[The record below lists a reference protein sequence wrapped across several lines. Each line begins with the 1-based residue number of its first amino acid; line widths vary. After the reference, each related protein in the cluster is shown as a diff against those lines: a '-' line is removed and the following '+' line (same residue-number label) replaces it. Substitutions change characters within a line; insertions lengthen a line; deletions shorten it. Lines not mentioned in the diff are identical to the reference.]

1 MGQGQDVTTW
11 FITGSSGGLGRA
23 LTEHVLAAGHQVVA
37 TARDTAAVDDL
48 TTAYPRTAAAV
59 RLDVTDRESIR
70 TAVAAAE
77 DRFGGIDVL
86 VNNAGYGYTAAVE
99 EGEEAA
105 VDRLFAT
112 NFFGPVALVKA
123 ALPGM
128 RRRGKGLIINISSVG
143 ARITLPGG
151 GYYSAAKAALE
162 GLSGSLR
169 KEVEPL
175 GLRVMVVEPGSF
187 RTDFR
192 GRSAD
197 RSSTT
202 IGAYDEVLGRTGG
215 RALGP
220 QRGEPA
226 RAAAAILTAAEAAE
240 PPRLLLL
247 GSDALG
253 GFHSAA
259 AELAREVERF
269 ESLTRSTDAEPGRLT
284 ARER

>member
-1 MGQGQDVTTW
+1 MTTW
-11 FITGSSGGLGRA
+11 MITGSSGGLGRA
-23 LTEHVLAAGHQVVA
+23 LAEHVLAAGHQVVA
-37 TARDTAAVDDL
+37 TARDTAAVNDL
-48 TTAYPRTAAAV
+48 TTAYPQTAVAV
-59 RLDVTDRESIR
+59 RLDVTDQESIR
-70 TAVAAAE
+70 TAVGAAE

-99 EGEEAA
+99 EGEDDA
-105 VDRLFAT
+105 VARLFAT
-112 NFFGPVALVKA
+112 NFFGPVALIKT

-128 RRRGKGLIINISSVG
+128 RRRGTGLIINVSSVG

-151 GYYSAAKAALE
+151 GYYSAVKAALE
-162 GLSGSLR
+162 GLSGSLD
-169 KEVEPL
+169 KEVEQF

-202 IGAYDEVLGRTGG
+202 IDAYDQVLGRTDGQ
-215 RALGP
+215 ALGP

-226 RAAAAILTAAEAAE
+226 KAAAAILTAAQSAK

-247 GSDALG
+247 GTDALS
-253 GFHSAA
+253 GFRAAA
-259 AELAREVERF
+259 AEQALDVERF
-269 ESLTRSTDAEPGRLT
+269 EPLTRSTDADS
-284 ARER
+284 

>member
-1 MGQGQDVTTW
+1 MTTW
-11 FITGSSGGLGRA
+11 MITGSSGGLGRA
-23 LTEHVLAAGHQVVA
+23 LAEHVLAAWHQVVV
-37 TARDTAAVDDL
+37 TARDTAAVSDL
-48 TTAYPRTAAAV
+48 TTAYPRTAVAV
-59 RLDVTDRESIR
+59 RLDVTDQESVRI
-70 TAVAAAE
+70 AVAEAE

-99 EGEEAA
+99 EGEDDA
-105 VDRLFAT
+105 VARLFAT
-112 NFFGPVALVKA
+112 NFFGPVALIKT

-128 RRRGKGLIINISSVG
+128 RRRGTGLIINVSSVG

-151 GYYSAAKAALE
+151 GYYSAVKAALE
-162 GLSGSLR
+162 GLSGSLGN
-169 KEVEPL
+169 EVEHL

-202 IGAYDEVLGRTGG
+202 IAAYDQVLGRTEGQT
-215 RALGP
+215 LGP

-226 RAAAAILTAAEAAE
+226 KAAAAILSAAEAAE

-247 GSDALG
+247 GTDALS
-253 GFHSAA
+253 GFRSAA
-259 AELAREVERF
+259 AEQAQDVERF
-269 ESLTRSTDAEPGRLT
+269 EPLTRSTDADS
-284 ARER
+284 

>member
-1 MGQGQDVTTW
+1 MTTW